1 MGRKMLIFMLISSL
15 WFGVGMAVAV
25 NCLPNTAALKYD
37 GWQMAQGQYVR
48 VFYQGNTAEIRQE
61 AQMIQ
66 RVADSYFPA
75 IQGDFQWD
83 RKEKLDFILF
93 HDKAAMAK
101 VLHMEIAE
109 DKEANTTRRL
119 QKEQRIKNKT
129 LPMGAYYENKI
140 LVLSP
145 SLWTQESHDAM
156 GLDEFLEKGPVVHEM
171 VHFALDEKVSGTYPL
186 WLTEGVALYY
196 EKKYIGVEWRPDLEE
211 ECKDI
216 SMEDLGY
223 RFRQLPAATAYR
235 RSYELIAD
243 FVEKKGEQALQEYIE
258 GM

>member
-1 MGRKMLIFMLISSL
+1 MGRKMLIVILISSL
-15 WFGVGMAVAV
+15 WFGVGMAAAV

-37 GWQMAQGQYVR
+37 GWQIAQGQFVR
-48 VFYQGNTAEIRQE
+48 VFYQGNTAEILQE

-66 RVADSYFPA
+66 RVADTYFPA

-101 VLHMEIAE
+101 VLHMEIVE
-109 DKEANTTRRL
+109 EKESSIMQQER
-119 QKEQRIKNKT
+119 RIKNKT
-129 LPMGAYYENKI
+129 LPMGAYYDNKI

-145 SLWTQESHDAM
+145 SLWTQASQDAM

-171 VHFALDEKVSGTYPL
+171 VHFALDEKVAGTYPL

-196 EKKYIGVEWRPDLEE
+196 EKKYIGVEWRPDLEK

-216 SMEDLGY
+216 SMEDLEY

-235 RSYELIAD
+235 RAYELIAN